1 MTYKLL
7 IVDDEP
13 IICRGLQMTVPWSDY
28 QVEVAAIAF
37 DGQDAIQKLKE
48 HGDIDFVLTDV
59 TMPNMDGIEL
69 ASFIAKNYPKIRTV
83 IISGYDEFKY
93 AQQAIQLGVRDYL
106 LKPVEVNELLDVI
119 QKITAEIQEQRKEL
133 QQYWQLNIKNAIFH
147 QVFEAAGPV
156 AKELELV
163 AGVRIYPLLTM
174 IREYRQA
181 VAQSSEDIQ
190 AFNTNWENSISDKLR
205 QNGLESVSLFT
216 DKNCLLS
223 CLVDYPGQLQPEEIF
238 SIFEDSSLLFVFHDT
253 DILLKDLSAVYPT
266 LVKDSKYLPFYEQGF
281 VTSPVKQTFTKAW
294 RDEIG
299 AELISTI
306 FKCQWSKVRTGI
318 QRLFSYLENER
329 FFLDEAAQ
337 VCSQI
342 LEKAVGHYAALFR
355 REPDQTELYF
365 KKFVDVSLSNSYR
378 LLREMFEHDIEHI
391 LSQLD
396 VKNADSKDWLI
407 ERAETYI
414 KQYFQKPIKAQE
426 VADVIHIS
434 PNYFSTLFKHKTG
447 KSFNEYVNH
456 LRVEAAKELL
466 EETLLNVNEIA
477 EKVGYRE
484 YKYFVDV
491 FKKQTGYTP
500 TNYRKLASSK

>member
-28 QVEVAAIAF
+28 QVEVADIAF

-59 TMPNMDGIEL
+59 TMPNMDGIAL
-69 ASFIAKNYPKIRTV
+69 AFFIAKNYPQIRTV

-93 AQQAIQLGVRDYL
+93 AQKAIQLGVRNYL
-106 LKPVEVNELLDVI
+106 LKPVEVNELLQVV
-119 QKITAEIQEQRKEL
+119 QKITTEIKKQQLESL
-133 QQYWQLNIKNAIFH
+133 QHRLLNTKNAIFH
-147 QVFEAAGPV
+147 QVFEASGPV
-156 AKELELV
+156 TKELELV
-163 AGVRIYPLLTM
+163 AGVRIYPFLTM
-174 IREYRQA
+174 IHEYRQA
-181 VAQSSEDIQ
+181 VEQSEDIKE
-190 AFNTNWENSISDKLR
+190 FNTKWENSISEKLR

-216 DKNCLLS
+216 DKNCLLH

-253 DILLKDLSAVYPT
+253 DIQLKDLSAIYPM

-281 VTSPVKQTFTKAW
+281 VTSPVKQTFIKTW
-294 RDEIG
+294 PDEIC

-306 FKCQWSKVRTGI
+306 FQCQWPEVRKGI
-318 QRLFSYLENER
+318 QRLFSYLEDER
-329 FFLDEAAQ
+329 FFLNEAGQ

-342 LEKAVGHYAALFR
+342 LEKAVSHYVSLFR

-365 KKFVDVSLSNSYR
+365 KGIIDVSLNNSYR
-378 LLREMFEHDIEHI
+378 LLKEMFEHKIHHI
-391 LSQLD
+391 MSQLD
-396 VKNADSKDWLI
+396 VKHTDTKDWLI
-407 ERAETYI
+407 EQAETYI

-426 VADVIHIS
+426 VAEVIHIS
-434 PNYFSTLFKHKTG
+434 PNYFSTLFKQKTG

-456 LRVEAAKELL
+456 LRVGAAKELL

-500 TNYRKLASSK
+500 TNYRRLASSK